1 MSISEIFKNVSAYY
15 DNNFCQTENEDS
27 TDVVVPALLRGGAS
41 PSNPGS
47 SSDPLL
53 QLWDSTVATLVQSV
67 ISPNCSSLQGDL
79 YILTGR
85 GHLWADED
93 GDNCQTKLLWSAVC
107 CANPEGQTGF
117 SVGLIREAEEGERQ
131 VSVRELE
138 GVLGVAEL
146 FSEGCGGA
154 DGGTLEIAADI
165 LSRGITNTISQA
177 NDGVDS
183 YASSHDSSGTI
194 NSGETEGVMANG
206 AGRADVAQKTSA
218 DAATSEREEL
228 QEEMRFRES
237 LSMGETAV
245 EEETGGSSSSV
256 LVFVIST
263 TVSILTAPLR
273 PVFSTVTQL
282 PGQVIQLNYQ
292 HLL

>member
-1 MSISEIFKNVSAYY
+1 M
-15 DNNFCQTENEDS
+15 
-27 TDVVVPALLRGGAS
+27 VPALLRGGAS

-53 QLWDSTVATLVQSV
+53 QLWDSTVTTLVQSV
-67 ISPNCSSLQGDL
+67 ISPNCSSLRGDL

-107 CANPEGQTGF
+107 CAIPEGQTDF

-146 FSEGCGGA
+146 FSEGCGGP

-165 LSRGITNTISQA
+165 LSKGITNTISQA
-177 NDGVDS
+177 DDGQGVDS
-183 YASSHDSSGTI
+183 YASSHDSSETI
-194 NSGETEGVMANG
+194 SSGETEGEMADG
-206 AGRADVAQKTSA
+206 AGRADVVQKTSA
-218 DAATSEREEL
+218 DAATSESEEL
-228 QEEMRFRES
+228 QEEMQLRES
-237 LSMGETAV
+237 LSMEETAV
-245 EEETGGSSSSV
+245 EQETGGSSSSV